1 MMDLISI
8 RLPRETVERLRALAR
23 REAAR
28 RNEDVTWPGLV
39 REAIDARLAGESQ
52 RQGGAPTRTDVE

>member
-28 RNEDVTWPGLV
+28 RNEDVTWARLV
-39 REAIDARLAGESQ
+39 REAIDGRLAAEFEA
-52 RQGGAPTRTDVE
+52 GG